1 MAKRILAVFLCLCLM
16 IPCIGL
22 QLVSPMKASA
32 AASDYVIKDFGLSIS
47 NLSEATAT
55 TTDFIPPTS
64 TTLDTPLDISG
75 YSNLGIQ
82 LDLYTA
88 GDEGLVSLLES
99 TTGGVSG
106 QIELTSGGTCDV
118 EEFGVDTSVLNFQR
132 NKWVRQVVPLSAF
145 VDTSTPG
152 FDNTALDYVR
162 VYMMSPTA
170 YAGQKATVKICKVR
184 LVNLD
189 VAAPSTDVDPIGDG
203 TFAPA
208 APVWEGVTFGA
219 EYAPYSD
226 MLVAGYNMKKYAEQH
241 AAELGIY
248 PSDPNFDWAPVF
260 RSLMDGLQAAGG
272 GALFIPAGEYVFR
285 SEVTIP
291 RGVQVYGEWAS
302 PEEDRTVKGTVLKVY
317 CGKGGTTPFIT
328 MASHS
333 QIQNVSF
340 WYPEQKADAVVA
352 YAPTILTENYTNVE
366 NVTFVNAYFAIQQK
380 NAANAPNVSNV
391 YGSPLSKGLDIDMVV
406 DISRM
411 EEIHFSPDYWIHS
424 GLKGAPATDAAAAA
438 FRDYIYRNAIG
449 VTLRRVDWSYLTYS
463 TFHGYKIGVELT
475 KTQDTND
482 PDFWPNGQFLG
493 LEFYGCLMA
502 IAGDGVQ
509 ASTISMADIK
519 IGDCDYGI
527 YMYRTTLT
535 NYSVY
540 GSLRATHMEI
550 AAKSYALWLNNNVHV
565 SILDS
570 VITSGQV
577 VASSGNLL
585 IGETVFPNKTPQ
597 VVLQSGAQNAIL
609 LGNKTASGGS
619 ITVTDNAGISETKSD
634 TALNLKEYTALTAA
648 EAAPQKKGPAKNDYF
663 IANVDNTG
671 ATDVTEA
678 IQALLTEA
686 GQNGGGMVYL
696 KPGKYLV
703 NGSLTVPTGVELRG
717 ATDYASMPA
726 PVNTIILVTKAG
738 SATAAATVNLSAS
751 SGIRGITFHY
761 PEQMKNNGS
770 NAYTY
775 TDYPYM
781 VRSHGSN
788 VYVINVSSH
797 NGSYGVDLATNRSDN
812 HYVDALSGHFF
823 RNAIV
828 VGNGST
834 NGVIRNYQLNYNAIL
849 NANNHPWA
857 SWGVAPLTE
866 DEKLNYFHLAM
877 QQQIGQNMVAL
888 KVGDVVNQLVYDS
901 FNYGCKYGVQ
911 LTTDANLGMGL
922 SGTAGANGIRLF
934 GHAVDWSREAI
945 RVEAGSNIQM
955 LNIQV
960 TAFDQKGFDQNIT
973 AGNGALASGE
983 VYNLRMTSSFGGEV
997 TIHNFVEWGPNPAAA
1012 VRIDGNGSLTV
1023 YNGAFNNNKGT
1034 ILELANQN
1042 KVTIVGMTSHITVS
1056 ATFTSYGLTLTDTRN
1071 EANNVSINGLYTV
1084 KSLRYRGS
1092 YTTSNYTASNQKTWS
1107 TTKPTDFVTTS
1118 NYSVT
1123 DNGTTV
1129 TLSASGNAAQTIP
1142 AYFNGKPVTNAPNN
1156 MVCAHGTT
1164 ALKNYKAATIDK
1176 AGYTGDT
1183 VCSACGT
1190 VTAYGHYVPAT
1201 GYAYFDTM
1209 GGTLSTSHAVNAT
1222 GGGNNNVVAIGS
1234 TGEYGIQ
1241 LTGDWQ
1247 GIQFTGDLLRNVP
1260 EGKSATMVIEYYI
1273 NGTVPDGA
1281 QMFRYQAMD
1290 GWTGGKYDGNA
1301 WNNVFEHEHKLRSNQ
1316 SGLVFYTFTAEEIA
1330 QLRDRA
1336 FNFTILGCANN
1347 ITYIQSARVVDTV
1360 YVYDGVDRGYD
1371 YGYFEEGV
1379 LCEYYPDITGYCGY
1393 NVEYTDADFRYI
1405 DVYGDALAKDQNKCQ
1420 PVLIKFYAKGG
1431 YENSTLVVNAYE
1443 MLKDGERTFSID
1455 LTGKEETVTLKNG
1468 VGELFLPMACFTNG
1482 LNSAGSFRLA
1492 YSECEKLDHFEVYDV
1507 ATYCAEPMAEAAMVA
1522 RMHELMLESNYNV
1535 TVTGTVDPSL
1545 GTEGF
1550 SGDTVCATCGAL
1562 LKEGEATAAAAYAW
1576 METDG
1581 GELTT
1586 NYSVLTQ
1593 GAGNINVVSIGSTGK
1608 YGIKLPSDW
1617 AGFRLSGKLFENVP
1631 EGQSVTMAIE
1641 YYVDG
1646 DAKGQLFR
1654 YRTNDSATHVDL
1666 YTNDQSGTAGKYVL
1680 VNNKSYLVFHTFTA
1694 EEVAALRNQSFNFA
1708 VMGCVAGANV
1718 TYIQSMR
1725 LVDTE
1730 YVHDGVDKGCT
1741 YYSFEEELLCDYYPE
1756 ILGAPAYN
1764 LTAKIHEQSA
1774 TFNGYYYFWVTGGET
1789 LIADRNKNK
1798 PILMKFYAT
1807 DKGYSGSLTLT
1818 ANFDQSNGSGG
1829 YNWAGFPVLN
1839 FEDGV
1844 ATVMV
1849 EAGLANRL
1857 NGVGSMRIAVDDISK
1872 VARVEMY
1879 DLATACTKPLA
1890 DAATKDAVHA
1900 WMLENNYNVTAGGA
1914 VEPTYDAPGYTAG
1927 VVCSL
1932 CGETL
1937 VQGEEIDRVPYA
1949 WIETDGGTLST
1960 SHAVAVDGGNKDVV
1974 AIGSTGKYGIKL
1986 TGDWAGFNLNGNL
1999 FNKVPAGQSVTMAIE
2014 YYVDGDAKG
2023 QLFRYQ
2029 PYGGKDWTDLF
2040 TTDQTV
2046 PYQATLVNNKSHLV
2060 FYTFTAAEIAA
2071 LRDTNFAF
2079 TVKGCGP
2086 GANVVYI
2093 QSLKLVKTEDV
2104 HGDTDYGYSF
2114 YDFEEKVL
2122 CDFYPDIVGT
2132 SSYQL
2137 MPTIRENNASFTGFH
2152 YYWLTGGEA
2161 KIADTNA
2168 NKPIVLKFY
2177 AAEGY
2182 ENATIGNIKY
2192 DQSNGSGSYNW
2203 ADLNV
2208 TMQNG
2213 VGTAIVSAGM
2223 ANRLNGLAS
2232 VRVPVDEQVKYT
2244 RIEIYDLAT
2253 YCAEEL
2259 ATAEMEAFMHDY
2271 MQSNSYNLTETAGKD
2286 ATCTE
2291 DGYTAGTSCATCNE
2305 FFTGGEVITAPGH
2318 TVVIDAAV
2326 AATCT
2331 TDGKTEG
2338 KHCSVCGT
2346 VIVAQEVIPAKGHT
2360 EVIDAAVEATCTET
2374 GLTEGKH
2381 CSVCGTVI
2389 VAQEVIPAKGHTE
2402 VIDAAVE
2409 ATCTKDGLTEGKHCS
2424 TCGEVLVAQEVT
2436 AKLGH
2441 KAVTDAAVDPT
2452 CTEDGL
2458 TEGKHCS
2465 RCGMVIKAQTV
2476 IPATGHENTTTTT
2489 VDATCTTD
2497 GSVTVTC
2504 DKCGVVVSTT
2514 VIPKTGHTEVI
2525 DAAVEATCTAT
2536 GLTEGKHCS
2545 VCGEVLVAQQIVP
2558 MKAHTEVI
2566 DAAVEATC
2574 TETGLTEGK
2583 HCSVCGTVTVE
2594 QQIVSPKGHTEV
2606 IDAAVEATCTESG
2619 LTEGKH
2625 CSVCGTVTVEQK
2637 VVPANGHTYTDE
2649 NDNVCDVCG
2658 SDVALQYYVY
2668 VIENGKATITDV
2680 NTAIKGD
2687 VIVPNEFE
2695 GAPVVAIAADA
2706 FADCANITKITLPVT
2721 IQSVGANAF
2730 NNCTGLTAVNVTD
2743 LSAWCGITFGSYN
2756 ANPLYYAGALY
2767 VNDVLVTDL
2776 VIPNDVTAIGYATF
2790 YGCNSLVSV
2799 TIPSNVKTIG
2809 RGAFY
2814 GSSVETVTIADG
2826 VETIGFGAFY
2836 ECEALSNITI
2846 GNTVKTIGNY
2856 AFYGCDALAEIALP
2870 NSLTTVGDYAFR
2882 NSAIE
2887 SIVIPDSVTALGKGV
2902 FYDCASLTEATLP
2915 NGITAIGDKLF
2926 YNCAALESIVIP
2938 DSVQVIG
2945 DSAFRGCAALAD
2957 VTIGAGVTT
2966 ISANAFREAGLTTL
2980 TIPAGVTAVG
2990 NNAFRGCA
2998 ALTTVYFNAENA
3010 TMGVAAYPVFA
3021 DCTAL
3026 TTVYVGDTVAAVPA
3040 QAFRGATALTTVYLT
3055 HNTTVIEKNAFYL
3068 CDAIAD
3074 VYYIGTASDAL
3085 ALDVKSFNT
3094 ALTDAN
3100 WNYNT
3105 PCVGEHTW
3113 SADCDAQCD
3122 LCGATRATTH
3132 ADIVNDAA
3140 VEPTCTTTGLT
3151 AGSHCA
3157 ACGNVITAQKVLTA
3171 LGHVWNEG
3179 EVITAP
3185 TAETNGEKIYTCTV
3199 CGDTKTVETTLAEI
3213 IDGYYYYDGS
3223 IVSEAGLVCVE
3234 GDYYYVVTGGKVKT
3248 GRYAISKTNE
3258 LPVDTGI
3265 YYFFEDG
3272 KMNLAE
3278 GVYDGYY
3285 YNATGKTEAYVGLI
3299 EWNGAKYYVND
3310 YGKVIVG
3317 RYFVSKLNG
3326 LVPAKRAYTFH
3337 EDGRM
3342 LEDTRI
3348 HTDGFYYENGI
3359 RIPYAGLVEYEGAF
3373 YYVSDNGA
3381 YVTGTR
3387 QIVANVNNT
3396 DKVKNGRYY
3405 FDENGKMLF
3414 DVVVDGYYYGA
3425 DGAAPSYAGLVEV
3438 DGNYYYVK
3446 GTHGQLAVNETYKV
3460 TTTNGLMEAGT
3471 YTFDATGKL
3480 VG

>member
-1 MAKRILAVFLCLCLM
+1 MLGKRILAVFLCLCLM

-47 NLSEATAT
+47 NLSEATAA

-99 TTGGVSG
+99 TTGGLSG

-118 EEFGVDTSVLNFQR
+118 EERAVDVGVLNFQR
-132 NKWVRQVVPLSAF
+132 NRWVRQVVPLSSF
-145 VDTSTPG
+145 YDTSDPG
-152 FDNTALDYVR
+152 LDTTALDYVR
-162 VYMMSPTA
+162 VYALSPTA

-189 VAAPSTDVDPIGDG
+189 VAAPSTAEDPIGDG
-203 TFAPA
+203 TFAPE
-208 APVWEGVTFGA
+208 APVWEAVTFGA

-226 MLVAGYNMKKYAEQH
+226 MLVAGYNMKEYAEQH
-241 AAELGIY
+241 AAELGIN
-248 PSDPNFDWAPVF
+248 PSDPNFDWTPVF
-260 RSLMDGLQAAGG
+260 RSLMDGLQMAGG
-272 GALFIPAGEYVFR
+272 GTLFIPAGEYVFHG
-285 SEVTIP
+285 EVTIP

-317 CGKGGTTPFIT
+317 CGKGGTVPFIT

-340 WYPEQKADAVVA
+340 WYPEQKADAVTA
-352 YAPTILTENYTNVE
+352 YAPTVLMENYANVE

-380 NAANAPNVSNV
+380 NAANAPNVSNI
-391 YGSPLSKGLDIDMVV
+391 YGTPLSKGMDFDMVI
-406 DISRM
+406 DISRL

-475 KTQDTND
+475 KTLNTSE
-482 PDFWPNGQFLG
+482 PDFWPNGQFTG
-493 LEFYGCLMA
+493 LEFYDCLMA

-509 ASTISMADIK
+509 PSTISMADIK
-519 IGDCDYGI
+519 IGGCDYGI
-527 YMYRTTLT
+527 YMYRSSLT
-535 NYSVY
+535 DYSRY
-540 GSLRATHMEI
+540 GSLRGINLDI
-550 AAKSYALWLNNNVHV
+550 AAKSYALWMNNNVQV
-565 SILDS
+565 SLLSSTIQ
-570 VITSGQV
+570 SGKV
-577 VASSGNLL
+577 VVSSGNLL
-585 IGETVFPNKTPQ
+585 IVNSTFPDATPQ
-597 VVLQSGAQNAIL
+597 AILQSGAQNAMF
-609 LGNKTASGGS
+609 LGCKTASGGT
-619 ITVTDNAGISETKSD
+619 ITVTDNAGISEVNSS
-634 TALNLKEYTALTAA
+634 TAVTVTEYDALTAT
-648 EAAPQKKGPAKNDYF
+648 EAGPQKKGPAKENYY
-663 IANVDNTG
+663 IADVDNTG

-678 IQALLTEA
+678 IQTLLTQA
-686 GQNGGGMVYL
+686 GNAGGGLVYL

-703 NGSLTVPTGVELRG
+703 NGTLTVPTGVELRG
-717 ATDYASMPA
+717 AGDVATIPA
-726 PVNTIILVTKAG
+726 PVNTIFLVTRADG
-738 SATAAATVNLSAS
+738 ASAAATVNLSAS
-751 SGIRGITFHY
+751 AGIRGITFHY

-770 NAYTY
+770 NAYTF
-775 TDYPYM
+775 TEYPYM
-781 VRSHGSN
+781 IRSLGSN
-788 VYVINVSSH
+788 VYVINVTSH
-797 NGSYGVDLATNRSDN
+797 NACYGVDLATNRSDN
-812 HYVDALSGHFF
+812 HYVDSLWGHFF
-823 RNAIV
+823 RRGIV

-834 NGVIRNYQLNYNAIL
+834 NGVLRNYHYNYNAIL
-849 NANNHPWA
+849 NANNYPWG

-866 DEKLNYFHLAM
+866 DEKNNYFHLAM
-877 QQQIGQNMVAL
+877 QEQIGQNMIAL
-888 KVGDVVNQLVYDS
+888 QVGDVTNQLVYDS
-901 FNYGCKYGVQ
+901 FNYGCMYGVQ
-911 LTTDANLGMGL
+911 LTTDAVIGC
-922 SGTAGANGIRLF
+922 GTGTSGANGIRLF

-960 TAFDQKGFDQNIT
+960 TACDQKGHDQSVNLGSG
-973 AGNGALASGE
+973 ALGNGNI
-983 VYNLRMTSSFGGEV
+983 YNLHMTSAFSG
-997 TIHNFVEWGPNPAAA
+997 TLAIHNFVEWGPKNKAG
-1012 VRIDGNGSLTV
+1012 VCVDGGTLTL
-1023 YNGAFNNNKGT
+1023 YNVACNNNDGYEAGYFFDVNNST
-1034 ILELANQN
+1034 NIN
-1042 KVTIVGMTSHITVS
+1042 IVG
-1056 ATFTSYGLTLTDTRN
+1056 FTTNRTNTPRVTDRN
-1071 EANNVSINGLYTV
+1071 DRNYVKINGGYYASTLKY
-1084 KSLRYRGS
+1084 YS
-1092 YTTSNYTASNQKTWS
+1092 YISESNFSGMSNGKTWS
-1107 TTKPTDFVTTS
+1107 TTAPTDFVSTS
-1118 NYSVT
+1118 NFTVT

-1142 AYFNGKPVTNAPNN
+1142 AYFNGKPVTNAPND

-1164 ALKNYKAATIDK
+1164 ALKNYKAATVDK

-1201 GYAYFDTM
+1201 GYAYFDTI
-1209 GGTLSTSHAVNAT
+1209 GGTLSTSHALNVS
-1222 GGGNNNVVAIGS
+1222 GGNTDVVAIGS
-1234 TGEYGIQ
+1234 TGEYGIV
-1241 LTGDWQ
+1241 LTGDWL
-1247 GIQFTGDLLRNVP
+1247 GFSFTGDLLRNVP
-1260 EGKSATMVIEYYI
+1260 EGKSITMAIEYYI
-1273 NGTVPDGA
+1273 DGTIPSGA

-1290 GWTGGKYDGNA
+1290 GWTGGQYDGNA
-1301 WNNVFEHEHKLRSNQ
+1301 WNNVFENQHKLVANQ
-1316 SGLVFYTFTAEEIA
+1316 SGLIFYTFTAEEIA
-1330 QLRDRA
+1330 QLRDTS
-1336 FNFTILGCANN
+1336 FNFTIKGCGAGAN

-1360 YVYDGVDRGYD
+1360 YVYGGVDRGYD

-1405 DVYGDALAKDQNKCQ
+1405 KVFGDALAKDQNKCQ
-1420 PVLIKFYAKGG
+1420 PVLIKFYAKSG

-1468 VGELFLPMACFTNG
+1468 VGELYLPMACFANG
-1482 LNSAGSFRLA
+1482 LNSEGSFRLA

-1562 LKEGEATAAAAYAW
+1562 LKEGEATAAEAYAW

-1581 GELTT
+1581 GKLTT

-1764 LTAKIHEQSA
+1764 LTAKIHEASS
-1774 TFNGYYYFWVTGGET
+1774 TFNGYYYFWVTGGDT

-1807 DKGYSGSLTLT
+1807 DKGYNGTVTLT

-1829 YNWAGFPVLN
+1829 YNWASFPVLN

-1857 NGVGSMRIAVDDISK
+1857 NSVGSMRIAVDDISK

-1900 WMLENNYNVTAGGA
+1900 WMLENNYNVTTGGA
-1914 VEPTYDAPGYTAG
+1914 VEPTYEAPGYTAG

-1932 CGETL
+1932 CGDTL
-1937 VQGEEIDRVPYA
+1937 VQGEKLDRVPYA
-1949 WIETDGGTLST
+1949 WIETESGELT
-1960 SHAVAVDGGNKDVV
+1960 SSHTVGVRSGNKDVV

-1986 TGDWAGFNLNGNL
+1986 TGDWQGFTLSGKL
-1999 FNKVPAGQSVTMAIE
+1999 FEKVPAGQSVTMAIE
-2014 YYVDGDAKG
+2014 YYIDSDVKG
-2023 QLFRYQ
+2023 QIFRYE
-2029 PYGGKDWTDLF
+2029 PFGGKGMIDLF

-2046 PYQATLVNNKSHLV
+2046 PYQTTLVNNKSHLV

-2071 LRDTNFAF
+2071 LRGTDFTF
-2079 TVKGCGP
+2079 TVLGCGP
-2086 GANVVYI
+2086 GANVTYI
-2093 QSLKLVKTEDV
+2093 QSMKLVKTEDV

-2137 MPTIRENNASFTGFH
+2137 MPTIRENSDSFTGFH

-2213 VGTAIVSAGM
+2213 VGTAIVNAGM

-2232 VRVPVDEQVKYT
+2232 VRVPVDEKVKYT
-2244 RIEIYDLAT
+2244 RIEIYDLTT

-2305 FFTGGEVITAPGH
+2305 FFTGGTVITAPGH
-2318 TVVIDAAV
+2318 TEVIDKAV

-2331 TDGKTEG
+2331 TDGLTEG
-2338 KHCSVCGT
+2338 KHCSVCGE
-2346 VIVAQEVIPAKGHT
+2346 VLVAQEVITAPGHT

-2424 TCGEVLVAQEVT
+2424 VCNTVIVAQETV
-2436 AKLGH
+2436 KRLGH
-2441 KAVTDAAVDPT
+2441 KSTTDPAVDPT
-2452 CTEDGL
+2452 CTESGL

-2489 VDATCTTD
+2489 VEATCTVD
-2497 GSVTVTC
+2497 GLVTVTC

-2525 DAAVEATCTAT
+2525 DAAVEATCTA
-2536 GLTEGKHCS
+2536 
-2545 VCGEVLVAQQIVP
+2545 
-2558 MKAHTEVI
+2558 
-2566 DAAVEATC
+2566 
-2574 TETGLTEGK
+2574 TGLTEGK

-2767 VNDVLVTDL
+2767 VNEVLVTDL
-2776 VIPNDVTAIGYATF
+2776 VIPNDVTEIGYATF

-2826 VETIGFGAFY
+2826 VETIEFGAFY
-2836 ECEALSNITI
+2836 ECEALNNITI

-2856 AFYGCDALAEIALP
+2856 AFYGCDSLAEIALP

-2882 NSAIE
+2882 DSAIA

-2902 FYDCASLTEATLP
+2902 FYDCASLTAATLP

-2926 YNCAALESIVIP
+2926 YNCAALEAIVIP

-2998 ALTTVYFNAENA
+2998 ALTTVYYNAAAA

-3055 HNTTVIEKNAFYL
+3055 RNTTVIEKNAFYL

-3132 ADIVNDAA
+3132 ADIVNDEA

-3326 LVPAKRAYTFH
+3326 LVPTKRAYTFH

-3359 RIPYAGLVEYEGAF
+3359 RIPYAGLVQYEGAF

-3405 FDENGKMLF
+3405 FDENGTMLF

-3480 VG
+3480 IG